1 MFYSSA
7 YSRTEH
13 VPLQYCNPLS
23 CSNVVFAERFS
34 EILDGWVKANSEG
47 LSKGNLG
54 DPACGEIFRDHLGE
68 HLGGFRL
75 FLGHGTTF

>member
-1 MFYSSA
+1 MFHYNIVIHS
-7 YSRTEH
+7 H
-13 VPLQYCNPLS
+13 VPMWFLRTP
-23 CSNVVFAERFS
+23 
-34 EILDGWVKANSEG
+34 LDGWVKANSKG

-54 DPACGEIFRDHLGE
+54 DPACGAIFRDHLGE